1 MGHKHNLLKEN
12 AYPDQNRARKIEG
25 SAKLSPISFRTSQF
39 RQAYRMRST
48 YLTYPHNGGFTVTDS
63 SGLAPDSVSRTK
75 RVRAYLRYLLVFI
88 INDTW
93 EKIHRTAFTKSAY
106 KKAD

>member
-25 SAKLSPISFRTSQF
+25 DQQSCLPLFRTSQF
-39 RQAYRMRST
+39 RQAYCMRST

-75 RVRAYLRYLLVFI
+75 QVRAYLRYLLVFI

-93 EKIHRTAFTKSAY
+93 EKMHRTAFTKSAY